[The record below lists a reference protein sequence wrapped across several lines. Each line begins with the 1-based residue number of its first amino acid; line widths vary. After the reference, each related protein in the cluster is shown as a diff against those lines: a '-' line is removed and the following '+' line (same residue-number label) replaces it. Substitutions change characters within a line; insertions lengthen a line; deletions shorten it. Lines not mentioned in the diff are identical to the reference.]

1 MKSKEDKWVI
11 YQTESGSI
19 EFRDD
24 IDRGTVWANLDQIA
38 KLFGRDK
45 SVISRHIRNIFKAEE
60 LDKNSVVAKNA
71 TTASDNKVYQ
81 VTFYN
86 LDLILS
92 VGYRVNSKTA
102 TKFRKWA
109 TQILKQHIVQGYSLN
124 KKRIEENKAQFL
136 ETLEDL
142 KLLSS
147 HTTIEAK
154 DVLSLIQ
161 SFSDTWFNLEQFDKG
176 SFPKIT
182 NQTEVDFK
190 AEELE
195 NDLQKLKEALVRKG
209 EATSLFAQEKREGS
223 LKGIFNSV
231 FQTVFGV
238 DAYDGIEEKA
248 AHLLYFIVKNHP
260 FNDGNKRSAAFSFI
274 WFLHKSK
281 LDFRESISPQT
292 LTTLT
297 ILIAQSPP
305 ADKDKMIGI
314 ISLLLNKQ

>member
-1 MKSKEDKWVI
+1 MKSKEDKLVI

-24 IDRGTVWANLDQIA
+24 IDRDTVWASLDQIA

-45 SVISRHIRNIFKAEE
+45 SVISRHIKNIFNAEE
-60 LDKNSVVAKNA
+60 LDENSVVAKNA

-109 TQILKQHIVQGYSLN
+109 TQILKEHIVQGYTIN
-124 KKRIEENKAQFL
+124 KKRIEENKTQFL
-136 ETLEDL
+136 QTLEDL

-147 HTTIEAK
+147 HTTLEAK

-182 NQTEVDFK
+182 NQSEVILK

-195 NDLQKLKEALVRKG
+195 RDLQKLKEELIRKG
-209 EATSLFAQEKREGS
+209 EATSLFAQEKREGA
-223 LKGIFNSV
+223 LREFLI
-231 FQTVFGV
+231 
-238 DAYDGIEEKA
+238 
-248 AHLLYFIVKNHP
+248 LYFKLYLEKKLMKVSK
-260 FNDGNKRSAAFSFI
+260 KK
-274 WFLHKSK
+274 LH
-281 LDFRESISPQT
+281 IYC
-292 LTTLT
+292 
-297 ILIAQSPP
+297 IL
-305 ADKDKMIGI
+305 
-314 ISLLLNKQ
+314 L